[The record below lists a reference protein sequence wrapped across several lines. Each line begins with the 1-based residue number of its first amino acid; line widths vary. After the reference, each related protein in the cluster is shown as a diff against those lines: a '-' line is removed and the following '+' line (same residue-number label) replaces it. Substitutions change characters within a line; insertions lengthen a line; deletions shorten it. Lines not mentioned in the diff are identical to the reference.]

1 MQIAQNLSSISTQC
15 DKKSSELHQ
24 ELDDIEENLKN
35 YQKIQN
41 FEELPEWGE
50 WRACTRRFEAFL
62 NKFCKNQSL
71 LKLQI

>member
-1 MQIAQNLSSISTQC
+1 MQIAHNLSTISTQC

-41 FEELPEWGE
+41 LEELPEWGE
-50 WRACTRRFEAFL
+50 WRACTRRFSAF
-62 NKFCKNQSL
+62 
-71 LKLQI
+71 